1 MVGFIRQINI
11 YLSSTVSK
19 EKINEKIKL
28 VVCEGE
34 GEDNRWF
41 HSYSNPLRPTL
52 PSHCPANLI
61 FVFFTTYWICG
72 VLVGI
77 FLYWDGILG
86 VFSIWGGLFWIMYLV
101 ISSQKYENYLHVSVT
116 QNYKQ
121 ILSFFFCH
129 SPRVPNLTL
138 SLPLFALQKTVFF
151 ASCTGGNKYQLCA
164 LDLSIDR

>member
-1 MVGFIRQINI
+1 MLFDTDGVGAHHGCPFLNIKWLVSYDKSIFICP
-11 YLSSTVSK
+11 VSK

-34 GEDNRWF
+34 REDNRWF

-86 VFSIWGGLFWIMYLV
+86 VFSIWGGLF
-101 ISSQKYENYLHVSVT
+101 
-116 QNYKQ
+116 
-121 ILSFFFCH
+121 
-129 SPRVPNLTL
+129 
-138 SLPLFALQKTVFF
+138 
-151 ASCTGGNKYQLCA
+151 
-164 LDLSIDR
+164 